1 MVTEKRWALGS
12 NQYKKRLK
20 TPTAPPENVG
30 AADADSSVVAALG
43 QPGTIHA
50 AQLAT
55 CGVTWDTDIDVSGM
69 THSTPERV
77 LSRFRAML
85 AEHIWNTASLE
96 GNNYTL
102 PQVRTLLDGV
112 TIGGQ
117 TVSDTKQILALKA
130 GYDYILDQ
138 VETSAFTFTKATSDN
153 VHRLHRLVGEHEA
166 IETGM
171 FRGEGVVDGGGTVR
185 LANGGVARGLEPGP
199 DGRNLK
205 GRHKRTVAYLAD
217 LDPRTAA
224 VLYFAAATRTQYYFD
239 GNKRTA
245 RLMASGLLLSH
256 GYDAL
261 VVEHARRFEYNTY
274 LDELFTTD
282 DATPLARFLISG
294 SVSYN

>member
-20 TPTAPPENVG
+20 APSASPVNAG
-30 AADADSSVVAALG
+30 ARGADSSVVATPA

-55 CGVTWDTDIDVSGM
+55 CGVTWDTDIDISGM

-77 LSRFRAML
+77 LARFRAML

-130 GYDYILDQ
+130 GYDYVVDQ

-153 VHRLHRLVGEHEA
+153 VHRLVGEHEA

-171 FRGEGVVDGGGTVR
+171 FRGEGVVDGCGTVR

-205 GRHKRTVAYLAD
+205 ARHKRTVAYLAD
-217 LDPRTAA
+217 LDPRAAA

-261 VVEHARRFEYNTY
+261 VVENARRFEYNTY

-282 DATPLARFLISG
+282 DATPLARFLVSG
-294 SVSYN
+294 SPGDN